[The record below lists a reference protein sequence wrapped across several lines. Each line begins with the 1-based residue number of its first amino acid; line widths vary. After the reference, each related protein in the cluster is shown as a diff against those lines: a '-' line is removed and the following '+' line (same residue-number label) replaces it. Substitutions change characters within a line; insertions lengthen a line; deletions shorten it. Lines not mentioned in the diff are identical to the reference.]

1 MEKKPPS
8 QQNSKEIDNSYY
20 PGKLIVIMNEFFNN
34 QKINEKCSQNI
45 SYWESFVKHFFN
57 KKCKFCIIMNQEG
70 KQWIFNSGNETLPLI
85 FKEKYSENVSLISV
99 NMNEPYE
106 YILNSEKSEED
117 SSQYLLQIKKFSKIE
132 KYQESIVITN
142 GILTVSFDQNLK
154 INNYEFQS
162 LSHKEYII
170 YYRGKIVGGIYDD
183 RFLVKPTKSAV
194 TMMPDADTEL
204 PYEGAKEMLLV
215 DNVENR
221 DFLRDLLEAMYN
233 ELPAVK
239 KKK

>member
-34 QKINEKCSQNI
+34 QKINEKCSQYI

-162 LSHKEYII
+162 LSHKEYKNDEENNDILPLNDF
-170 YYRGKIVGGIYDD
+170 GITPQFS
-183 RFLVKPTKSAV
+183 RTLVISEAL
-194 TMMPDADTEL
+194 TE
-204 PYEGAKEMLLV
+204 MV
-215 DNVENR
+215 DSIGEFVDKFN
-221 DFLRDLLEAMYN
+221 
-233 ELPAVK
+233 
-239 KKK
+239 

>member
-162 LSHKEYII
+162 LSHKEYKNDEENNDILPLNDF
-170 YYRGKIVGGIYDD
+170 GITPQFS
-183 RFLVKPTKSAV
+183 RTLVISEAL
-194 TMMPDADTEL
+194 TE
-204 PYEGAKEMLLV
+204 MV
-215 DNVENR
+215 DSIGEFVDKFN
-221 DFLRDLLEAMYN
+221 
-233 ELPAVK
+233 
-239 KKK
+239 

>member
-106 YILNSEKSEED
+106 YILNTEKSEED

-162 LSHKEYII
+162 LSHKEYKNDEENNDILPLNDF
-170 YYRGKIVGGIYDD
+170 GITPQFS
-183 RFLVKPTKSAV
+183 RTLVISEAL
-194 TMMPDADTEL
+194 TE
-204 PYEGAKEMLLV
+204 MV
-215 DNVENR
+215 DSIGEFVDKFN
-221 DFLRDLLEAMYN
+221 
-233 ELPAVK
+233 
-239 KKK
+239 